1 MSGTRTLTRA
11 EQDAFRLARLVAAEQ
26 MPYFMHGL
34 FAAAPVAAPGL
45 GTFAVDKSWRLY
57 LDPALLVGPGAWS
70 PAVAGA
76 VLLHEVGHL
85 LRDHSGRAEAL
96 PQPYKA
102 DAWNLAADAE
112 INDDLLAAGVA
123 LPEGVVTPGALG
135 CEDNGLAEDYYAR
148 LVPPGDAEREAGG
161 DGDPNGA
168 GEGEPGCGS
177 GAGCPVP
184 GEIPGIGS
192 GESGDE
198 AGAGLSDAEADLV
211 RRRVAEDVKAA
222 VEKFGGTGRGTVPAG
237 LARWASDV
245 LAPPTVPWDRVLR
258 ATVRRI
264 VAEVAGR
271 TDYTYSRPSRRRV
284 PRLVKPAMRG
294 TAVRVA
300 IVVDTSGSMSAAD
313 LDAAMGEVQG
323 VLRASGVARDAVHVV
338 SCDAEAGKAARVR
351 RAGDVALT
359 GGGGTDMRVGIAA
372 AEAIRPAPHVVI
384 VLTDGYTP
392 WPDSPGRARLVCGVI
407 RPGEPSGTP
416 EWATTVH
423 IPPAA

>member
-1 MSGTRTLTRA
+1 MSGVRALTRP

-34 FAAAPVAAPGL
+34 FAAAPLAGEGL
-45 GTFAVDKSWRLY
+45 CTFAVDKHWRLY
-57 LDPALLVGPGAWS
+57 MDPALLVGPGAWS

-96 PQPYKA
+96 PQPLDH
-102 DAWNLAADAE
+102 DAWNLAGDAE

-123 LPEGVVTPGALG
+123 LPEGVITPGALG
-135 CEDNGLAEDYYAR
+135 CEDNGLAEDYYR
-148 LVPPGDAEREAGG
+148 TLVPDSPAGG
-161 DGDPNGA
+161 EGGGA
-168 GEGEPGCGS
+168 GGGTAGDEHGCGS

-184 GEIPGIGS
+184 GELS
-192 GESGDE
+192 GED
-198 AGAGLSDAEADLV
+198 AGAAESMSGAEADLV
-211 RRRVAEDVKAA
+211 RRRVAGDVRAA
-222 VEKFGGTGRGTVPAG
+222 AERFGGTGRGTVPAG

-264 VAEVAGR
+264 VAEQAGR
-271 TDYTYSRPSRRRV
+271 ADYTYKRPSRRRV

-300 IVVDTSGSMSAAD
+300 VVVDTSGSMSQAD
-313 LDAAMGEVQG
+313 LDAAMGEIQG
-323 VLRASGVARDAVHVV
+323 VLRASGVARDQVHVV
-338 SCDAEAGKAARVR
+338 SCDAEAGTTARVR
-351 RAGDVALT
+351 RAGDVALS

-372 AEAIRPAPHVVI
+372 AEAIRPTPHVVI

-392 WPDSPGRARLVCGVI
+392 WPDAPGRARLVCGVI

-416 EWATTVH
+416 EWAATVH